1 MLILKTNLNSK
12 SVFFNIFV
20 CKDLM
25 KIKFKK
31 FIFDNVLYFTC
42 VHKSLKVVLQRG
54 VCYNMPIFFKFNLEN
69 VNLRAIAAQFYIKCH

>member
-12 SVFFNIFV
+12 SVFFNIIV

-31 FIFDNVLYFTC
+31 FIFDNVLYCTY
-42 VHKSLKVVLQRG
+42 VHKSVKVVLQRG
-54 VCYNMPIFFKFNLEN
+54 VCYDTGMPTCFTLLKFSN
-69 VNLRAIAAQFYIKCH
+69 

>member
-1 MLILKTNLNSK
+1 
-12 SVFFNIFV
+12 
-20 CKDLM
+20 M

-31 FIFDNVLYFTC
+31 FFFDNVLYCTY
-42 VHKSLKVVLQRG
+42 VHKSVKVVLQRG